1 MKFHLLAVGLTL
13 VAVAH
18 GDSRCTY
25 AADNCTGAETC
36 FDVEPGV
43 CADEYDDAED
53 DSCVNAPTAT
63 CAAPNACRTGGRV
76 KYKCNAVNFT
86 DATYVVRRD
95 FVEAVFL
102 QQWPLANCSGQPY
115 PAQTAKVQ
123 TSKCVAT
130 SSTGSFML
138 YKEEWSVTDAV
149 TGLPVIQNKYT
160 SVEFNNRYCIPGSEN
175 PYGRRSNWAERF
187 QNIGTNTTY
196 SYDANETIGGVSG
209 TCNPTFD
216 NTTRPDTNTGSTY
229 PYTPPWTLSPAFF
242 VSLVQPSGLN
252 VGQRLINY
260 DDGDMYETT
269 ATFTVE
275 SGACYDN
282 MMYTGCAT
290 SKQPMLVQMR
300 TSGRFADRTDRW
312 PYVPGC
318 NGTEYDRLYSVVGAG
333 GCESNTVL
341 VDPAAPDSVKQ
352 MYTSCSVSG
361 NQITWTVQTFSDDFC
376 EHVNDYLDGLTNFQ
390 NFPGAVTAGA
400 GLIRST
406 VTVVTAALLA
416 AVLV

>member
-1 MKFHLLAVGLTL
+1 MKFHLLAVGLAL

-18 GDSRCTY
+18 GDSICNY
-25 AADNCTGAETC
+25 AEDGCSGTETC
-36 FDVEPGV
+36 TDVADGT
-43 CADEYDDAED
+43 CAAAYLIAEAG
-53 DSCVNAPTAT
+53 SCVNAPTAT
-63 CAAPNACRTGGRV
+63 CAAPNACMIDGRT

-86 DATYVVRRD
+86 DATYAVRTD
-95 FVEAVFL
+95 VVEAVFF
-102 QQWPLANCSGQPY
+102 QSWPLANCSGQPY
-115 PAQTAKVQ
+115 PENTLKAQ

-130 SSTGSFML
+130 SSSGSFML
-138 YKEEWSVTDAV
+138 YKEEWSVTDVV
-149 TGLPVIQNKYT
+149 TGLPVIQTKYT
-160 SVEFNNRYCIPGSEN
+160 TVGFTNRYCIPGSEN

-187 QNIGTNTTY
+187 QNILTNTTF
-196 SYDANETIGGVSG
+196 SYDALEMIGGVIG
-209 TCNPTFD
+209 TCNPEYD
-216 NTTRPDTNTGSTY
+216 NTTRPDTNTGST
-229 PYTPPWTLSPAFF
+229 PPWTLSSAKF

-252 VGQRLINY
+252 VGQRLTDY
-260 DDGDMYETT
+260 DDGDTYATT

-275 SGACYDN
+275 SGACYSN
-282 MMYTGCAT
+282 EMYTGCAT
-290 SKQPMLVQMR
+290 SKQPMIVQMR
-300 TSGRFADRTDRW
+300 TSGRFASPSDRW

-318 NGTEYDRLYSVVGAG
+318 NGTEYDHLYSVVGAA
-333 GCESNTVL
+333 GCEPSTILN
-341 VDPAAPDSVKQ
+341 APDNEKQ

-390 NFPGAVTAGA
+390 NFPGAATAGA